1 MREILFRGKRID
13 NGEWVE
19 GYFIQKGSQTF
30 IASYPYF
37 TGKVHE
43 TSWLEF
49 CFGGFIE
56 VIPETVGQY
65 TGLTDKNGKKIFEG
79 DIVRTHYANAP
90 KAVFVETVVFDSGK
104 FCATSTNE
112 GCKTTAALWDGVPR
126 LAIDKSV
133 YMDEVEIIGNIHDNP
148 ELLEVEE

>member
-19 GYFIQKGSQTF
+19 GYLILKDGQAF

-37 TGKVHE
+37 TGKIHE

-49 CFGGFIE
+49 CFGGFIG

-79 DIVRTHYANAP
+79 DICRFDNGEPDESERYTNYAVQWDCVNCRY
-90 KAVFVETVVFDSGK
+90 VVVDAYNREDCLDIFFAK
-104 FCATSTNE
+104 HA
-112 GCKTTAALWDGVPR
+112 
-126 LAIDKSV
+126 
-133 YMDEVEIIGNIHDNP
+133 EVIGNIHDNP
-148 ELLEVEE
+148 ELLEVGE